1 MLRND
6 KIAEDQMALAENLD
20 RKKPIPF
27 DTKKLDKLLDDA
39 GIDVLVATSQHN
51 IQYLLGG
58 YRFFFFDTMD
68 AVGVSRYLPALVYR
82 KGKPEQSTYV
92 GCAMESYER
101 ELGKFWP
108 ENLDLAV
115 LGSKETMQH
124 VVEHIKK
131 LSGVRRIGVESAF
144 LPADGEAVLRQNL
157 SNVDVVDAVFPLERL
172 RASKTAEEIV
182 WLREASE
189 RVVAS
194 MLATFAQCKPGMTK
208 LEMTETLRREEV
220 NRGLVFDYLL
230 LTAGTSL
237 NRAPSEQRLVAGDI
251 ISLDSGGNYKGYIG
265 DLCRMGILD
274 AKPDAELVDLLGFIE
289 EVQQAARK
297 QVKRGA
303 RGGDVIDVAEKMLDA
318 SAHRKYTHYMAH
330 GMGLVTH
337 EAPRLMN
344 NPRMS
349 YTGHDMDRPLD
360 AGMVISIETTM
371 SHPKRGFIKLEDTVL
386 VTDTGYEALGD
397 GGRGWN
403 KAGS

>member
-1 MLRND
+1 
-6 KIAEDQMALAENLD
+6 MALAEAET
-20 RKKPIPF
+20 RKPIPF
-27 DTKKLDKLLDDA
+27 DVEQLDKLLDDA
-39 GIDVLVATSQHN
+39 GIDVLVATSKHN

-58 YRFFFFDTMD
+58 YRFFFFDSMD

-82 KGKPEQSTYV
+82 KGKPEQAAYI
-92 GCAMESYER
+92 GCGMESYER

-108 ENLDLAV
+108 ANLDLSV
-115 LGSKETMQH
+115 IGSKETMQH
-124 VVEHIKK
+124 ALEHIKK
-131 LSGVRRIGVESAF
+131 LGGVRRVGVESAF
-144 LPADGEAVLRQNL
+144 LPADGEAVLRQGL
-157 SNVDVVDAVFPLERL
+157 SNCDIVDAVFPLERL
-172 RASKTAEEIV
+172 RACKTPEEIEY
-182 WLREASE
+182 LRESSE

-194 MLATFAQCKPGMTK
+194 MLATFAQCRPGMTK
-208 LEMTETLRREEV
+208 LEVNETLRREEV
-220 NRGLVFDYLL
+220 NRGLVFDYCL

-251 ISLDSGGNYKGYIG
+251 MSLDSGGNYKGYIG
-265 DLCRMGILD
+265 DLCRMGILG

-297 QVKRGA
+297 PVKRGA
-303 RGGDVIDVAEKMLDA
+303 RGGDVIDVAEKLLDA
-318 SAHRKYTHYMAH
+318 SPHRKYTHYMAH

-349 YTGHDMDRPLD
+349 YTGHDMDRPLES
-360 AGMVISIETTM
+360 GMVISIETTM
-371 SHPKRGFIKLEDTVL
+371 AHPKRGFIKLEDTVR
-386 VTDTGYEALGD
+386 VTDQGHEALGD